1 MPALQTQNK
10 NRWEDWFFFH
20 RTVKTMSLVPKE
32 KDKITFFEELSTL
45 MEDTAFQKFYTQYM
59 NTPLEIKTTILYIE
73 MYQNIEK
80 FYSQLT
86 GNDIP
91 KKFMTA
97 VLKECMRRDTYR
109 KPLASVINGFLK
121 SEVTRKQLN
130 ESIENIFMANT
141 QGLKFVNNLI
151 LQDSVQ

>member
-1 MPALQTQNK
+1 
-10 NRWEDWFFFH
+10 
-20 RTVKTMSLVPKE
+20 MSLVPKE
-32 KDKITFFEELSTL
+32 EKITFFEELSIL
-45 MEDTAFQKFYTQYM
+45 MEDTAFKDFYTQYM

-73 MYQNIEK
+73 LYQNIEQ

-91 KKFMTA
+91 KKLMTT

-109 KPLASVINGFLK
+109 KPLASVINGFLN

-130 ESIENIFMANT
+130 QSIKNIFMANT
-141 QGLKFVNNLI
+141 HGLEFVSNLI
-151 LQDSVQ
+151 LQDSVVQ